1 MANNKEIAHQILTA
15 VGGAS
20 NLKDATHCMTRLRL
34 YLKDDSI
41 PKDEEVKAIG
51 GVLGVVRGGQQY
63 QVIIGTNVPKVYEEL
78 CKLANL
84 TANAPVEDAKAA
96 AEDAA
101 VAKPKLTPKQVGK
114 NIMGYMAGC
123 MTPLIPVLLAGALF
137 RCINSLCGPELLELY
152 PAESDLYIL
161 FDFLYDA
168 AFYFMPI
175 LAGFNAAKQL
185 GITPMLGGFIGCI
198 LMVPDFAAYATSG
211 EPFTVFGI
219 PCTVTNY
226 AQTVLP
232 IMLSVFFFSV
242 VYKLIKKIMPDV
254 LTTVF
259 TPFLSMLISIPF
271 ILCLLAPLG
280 TIVGNAISN
289 GLAWFG
295 TTTGFFGVAVIAA
308 LWEFL
313 VLSGMHLALMMPM
326 MASFFETGIQ
336 SGPMVSG
343 SFATWACFG
352 VALGAAL
359 RLRNKEEK
367 STAFC
372 LLHRRHPGR
381 YHRAHPL
388 RHLLPVQPLLH
399 HLRHRRLCGRCL
411 CGHHQCVRLRHH
423 QLQLP
428 GAAQLQWR
436 HHRQPDQRHHRLCHL
451 SGGGCCGYLFLWLLQ
466 ERSGKSLIDLLDFA
480 TKKDRYLEVSVFFL
494 LQEMSVLW
502 YSNKKGGYA
511 DE

>member
-185 GITPMLGGFIGCI
+185 GIAHAGRFHRLYSHGTGFCG
-198 LMVPDFAAYATSG
+198 
-211 EPFTVFGI
+211 
-219 PCTVTNY
+219 
-226 AQTVLP
+226 
-232 IMLSVFFFSV
+232 
-242 VYKLIKKIMPDV
+242 
-254 LTTVF
+254 
-259 TPFLSMLISIPF
+259 
-271 ILCLLAPLG
+271 LCYVRG
-280 TIVGNAISN
+280 TIHSV
-289 GLAWFG
+289 WY
-295 TTTGFFGVAVIAA
+295 
-308 LWEFL
+308 
-313 VLSGMHLALMMPM
+313 P
-326 MASFFETGIQ
+326 
-336 SGPMVSG
+336 
-343 SFATWACFG
+343 
-352 VALGAAL
+352 
-359 RLRNKEEK
+359 
-367 STAFC
+367 
-372 LLHRRHPGR
+372 LHRYQLCPDSA
-381 YHRAHPL
+381 AH
-388 RHLLPVQPLLH
+388 HAV
-399 HLRHRRLCGRCL
+399 G
-411 CGHHQCVRLRHH
+411 
-423 QLQLP
+423 
-428 GAAQLQWR
+428 
-436 HHRQPDQRHHRLCHL
+436 
-451 SGGGCCGYLFLWLLQ
+451 
-466 ERSGKSLIDLLDFA
+466 
-480 TKKDRYLEVSVFFL
+480 FL
-494 LQEMSVLW
+494 LQRGV
-502 YSNKKGGYA
+502 
-511 DE
+511 

>member
-326 MASFFETGIQ
+326 MADFFETGIG
-336 SGPMVSG
+336 SGPMNAG
-343 SFATWACFG
+343 NFATWACFG

-359 RLRNKEEK
+359 RLKNKDDR
-367 STAFC
+367 STSFAAFASGILGGVTEPTLYGIC
-372 LLHRRHPGR
+372 FRFTRCFVTMAVGGFVGGAIAGIFDLKGYAMTSANFLSLLCYVGGTN
-381 YHRAHPL
+381 ANIVVGVVASFASL
-388 RHLLPVQPLLH
+388 IV
-399 HLRHRRLCGRCL
+399 
-411 CGHHQCVRLRHH
+411 
-423 QLQLP
+423 
-428 GAAQLQWR
+428 AAVLT
-436 HHRQPDQRHHRLCHL
+436 
-451 SGGGCCGYLFLWLLQ
+451 YLFGFSQ
-466 ERSGKSLIDLLDFA
+466 KDL
-480 TKKDRYLEVSVFFL
+480 ESV
-494 LQEMSVLW
+494 
-502 YSNKKGGYA
+502 
-511 DE
+511 

>member
-84 TANAPVEDAKAA
+84 TANAPVEDTKAA

-137 RCINSLCGPELLELY
+137 RCINSLCGPELLGLY

-280 TIVGNAISN
+280 TIVGNAIS
-289 GLAWFG
+289 
-295 TTTGFFGVAVIAA
+295 
-308 LWEFL
+308 
-313 VLSGMHLALMMPM
+313 
-326 MASFFETGIQ
+326 Q
-336 SGPMVSG
+336 SIGP
-343 SFATWACFG
+343 
-352 VALGAAL
+352 L
-359 RLRNKEEK
+359 
-367 STAFC
+367 
-372 LLHRRHPGR
+372 
-381 YHRAHPL
+381 
-388 RHLLPVQPLLH
+388 
-399 HLRHRRLCGRCL
+399 
-411 CGHHQCVRLRHH
+411 
-423 QLQLP
+423 
-428 GAAQLQWR
+428 
-436 HHRQPDQRHHRLCHL
+436 
-451 SGGGCCGYLFLWLLQ
+451 
-466 ERSGKSLIDLLDFA
+466 
-480 TKKDRYLEVSVFFL
+480 
-494 LQEMSVLW
+494 
-502 YSNKKGGYA
+502 
-511 DE
+511 

>member
-168 AFYFMPI
+168 AFYFMPPSSWASPPCWAVSSAVFSWYRI
-175 LAGFNAAKQL
+175 LRL
-185 GITPMLGGFIGCI
+185 MLRPGNH
-198 LMVPDFAAYATSG
+198 S
-211 EPFTVFGI
+211 
-219 PCTVTNY
+219 
-226 AQTVLP
+226 Q
-232 IMLSVFFFSV
+232 
-242 VYKLIKKIMPDV
+242 
-254 LTTVF
+254 
-259 TPFLSMLISIPF
+259 
-271 ILCLLAPLG
+271 CLVSPAPLP
-280 TIVGNAISN
+280 TMPRQCCPSCCRFSSSAWCIS
-289 GLAWFG
+289 
-295 TTTGFFGVAVIAA
+295 
-308 LWEFL
+308 
-313 VLSGMHLALMMPM
+313 SSKRSCLM
-326 MASFFETGIQ
+326 
-336 SGPMVSG
+336 
-343 SFATWACFG
+343 C
-352 VALGAAL
+352 
-359 RLRNKEEK
+359 
-367 STAFC
+367 
-372 LLHRRHPGR
+372 
-381 YHRAHPL
+381 
-388 RHLLPVQPLLH
+388 
-399 HLRHRRLCGRCL
+399 
-411 CGHHQCVRLRHH
+411 
-423 QLQLP
+423 
-428 GAAQLQWR
+428 
-436 HHRQPDQRHHRLCHL
+436 
-451 SGGGCCGYLFLWLLQ
+451 
-466 ERSGKSLIDLLDFA
+466 
-480 TKKDRYLEVSVFFL
+480 
-494 LQEMSVLW
+494 
-502 YSNKKGGYA
+502 
-511 DE
+511 

>member
-137 RCINSLCGPELLELY
+137 RCINSLCGPELLGLY

-367 STAFC
+367 STAFASFTAGILGGITEPTLYGIC
-372 LLHRRHPGR
+372 FRNSRCFITSAIGAFVGGAYAGITNVCAYAITSSNFLALLSF
-381 YHRAHPL
+381 
-388 RHLLPVQPLLH
+388 
-399 HLRHRRLCGRCL
+399 
-411 CGHHQCVRLRHH
+411 
-423 QLQLP
+423 
-428 GAAQLQWR
+428 
-436 HHRQPDQRHHRLCHL
+436 
-451 SGGGCCGYLFLWLLQ
+451 SGGTTANLINGIIACAI
-466 ERSGKSLIDLLDFA
+466 SLVVGAVA
-480 TKKDRYLEVSVFFL
+480 TYFFGFSKKDLEKV
-494 LQEMSVLW
+494 
-502 YSNKKGGYA
+502 
-511 DE
+511 